1 MEINTKFNVGNHVTG
16 ITYKH
21 QIVDFEIAKISVSAK
36 ADSVEVDVEVDYYPS
51 DGKGGYE
58 FTSYPEKY
66 CFATKDEALAYIQG
80 K

>member
-1 MEINTKFNVGNHVTG
+1 MMRNMDIKTEFNVGDRVTG
-16 ITYKH
+16 ISCKH
-21 QIVDFEIAKISVSAK
+21 QIVAFEVAKIAVSAK
-36 ADSVEVDVEVDYYPS
+36 ADIVEVDYYPS

-58 FTSYPEKY
+58 FTSFPEKY

>member
-1 MEINTKFNVGNHVTG
+1 MEINTKFNVGDRVTG
-16 ITYKH
+16 ISYKH
-21 QIVDFEIAKISVSAK
+21 QIVAFEVAKIAVSAK
-36 ADSVEVDVEVDYYPS
+36 ADSVEVDYYPS

-58 FTSYPEKY
+58 FTSFSEKY

>member
-1 MEINTKFNVGNHVTG
+1 MEIRTKFNVGDHVTG
-16 ITYKH
+16 ISSKH
-21 QIVDFEIAKISVSAK
+21 LLVAFEIAKIAVSAK
-36 ADSVEVDVEVDYYPS
+36 ADCVEVDYYPS

-58 FTSYPEKY
+58 FTSFPERY

>member
-1 MEINTKFNVGNHVTG
+1 MEINTKFNVGDHVIG
-16 ITYKH
+16 ISYKH
-21 QIVDFEIAKISVSAK
+21 QIIEFVVAKIAVSAK
-36 ADSVEVDVEVDYYPS
+36 ADSVEVDYYPS

-58 FTSYPEKY
+58 FTSFSGKY

>member
-1 MEINTKFNVGNHVTG
+1 MEINTKFNVGDHVIG
-16 ITYKH
+16 ISYKH
-21 QIVDFEIAKISVSAK
+21 QLVAFDVAKIAVLLK
-36 ADSVEVDVEVDYYPS
+36 ADILEVYYYPS

-58 FTSYPEKY
+58 FTSFPGNY

>member
-1 MEINTKFNVGNHVTG
+1 MEIRTKFNVGNNVTG
-16 ITYKH
+16 ISYKH
-21 QIVDFEIAKISVSAK
+21 QIVAFEIAKISVSVK
-36 ADSVEVDVEVDYYPS
+36 ADEVEIEYYPS

-58 FTSYPEKY
+58 FTSFAEKY